1 VAGGTGR
8 TGRTEG
14 GYGELLRTRHAARL
28 LGGTLLGRLPNAM
41 AALAIVLF
49 LRAHGAGYGLAGT
62 LSALY
67 GLAVALGQPLLGRA
81 VDRRGQPRVMAAAAL
96 LAAAGFALL
105 AVNGP
110 RPVPI
115 AVAAVLLAGLA
126 TPPLE
131 GGLRALWPAVLARE
145 EQVQKAYA
153 LDAAAQEVLFT
164 LGPLLVTAAVA
175 AASEAAAVVLT
186 GLLGVAGT
194 LVVVTSAPSRRWRA
208 DEREAHWLG
217 ALRSRGL
224 AVLLAACFC
233 VGVALGAFS
242 LAAVAY
248 GDAHGGAG
256 AASYVLAA
264 NGAGAL
270 LGGLGYGARTWSGL
284 PERRLRLLAVGL
296 AACYPPLLLA
306 PALGWMLPLAALSG
320 LFLAPTLACGFL
332 VVDRHAPAGTVT
344 EAFSWV
350 VTAVGVGS
358 ALGTAVAGAA
368 AQDGGGTGGFAVCT
382 AGGGLALLVLL
393 CTARILTAP
402 HPETETEKDPSRAPQ
417 PRFSTSPEA

>member
-1 VAGGTGR
+1 MAS
-8 TGRTEG
+8 
-14 GYGELLRTRHAARL
+14 GYTDLLRTRHAARL

-41 AALAIVLF
+41 AGLAIVLF
-49 LRAHGAGYGLAGT
+49 LRAHGAGYGLAGA

-67 GLAVALGQPLLGRA
+67 GLAMAVGQPLLGRA
-81 VDRRGQPRVMAAAAL
+81 VDRRGQPRVMTAAAL
-96 LAAAGFALL
+96 LAAAGFGLL
-105 AVNGP
+105 AANGP
-110 RPVPI
+110 RPLPV
-115 AVAAVLLAGLA
+115 AVGAVLLAGAA

-131 GGLRALWPAVLARE
+131 GGLRALWPMVLPRE

-175 AASEAAAVVLT
+175 ALSQAAAVVLT

-194 LVVVTSAPSRRWRA
+194 LVVVTAAPSRQWRA
-208 DEREAHWLG
+208 AAREPHWLG
-217 ALRSRGL
+217 ALRSPGL
-224 AVLLAACFC
+224 AVLLAACFF
-233 VGVALGAFS
+233 VGIALGAFA
-242 LAAVAY
+242 LAAVVY
-248 GDAHGGAG
+248 GDAHGGG
-256 AASYVLAA
+256 PAAACVLAA

-270 LGGLGYGARTWSGL
+270 TGGLAYGSRAFAGA
-284 PERRLRLLAVGL
+284 PERRLRVLAVGL

-306 PALGWMLPLAALSG
+306 PALGWMLPLAALAG

-358 ALGTAVAGAA
+358 ALGTAGAGVA
-368 AQDGGGTGGFAVCT
+368 AQHGGTAAGFGVCAVCG
-382 AGGGLALLVLL
+382 AVALGVLL
-393 CTARILTAP
+393 STGRILTAP
-402 HPETETEKDPSRAPQ
+402 KTETDRAGPEKDPNRAPD
-417 PRFSTSPEA
+417 PRFSTSHQA

>member
-1 VAGGTGR
+1 MAS
-8 TGRTEG
+8 
-14 GYGELLRTRHAARL
+14 GYADLLRTRHAARL

-41 AALAIVLF
+41 SALAIVLF

-67 GLAVALGQPLLGRA
+67 GLAVAVGQPLLGRA
-81 VDRRGQPRVMAAAAL
+81 VDRRGQPRVMTAAAL
-96 LAAAGFALL
+96 LAAAGFAAL
-105 AVNGP
+105 AANGP
-110 RPVPI
+110 YPLPVS
-115 AVAAVLLAGLA
+115 VSAVLLAGVA

-131 GGLRALWPAVLARE
+131 GGLRALWPVVLEHE

-175 AASEAAAVVLT
+175 AASQAAAVVLT

-194 LVVVTSAPSRRWRA
+194 LIVVSSGPSRHWRA
-208 DEREAHWLG
+208 PVRQAHWLG

-224 AVLLAACFC
+224 AVLLAACLF

-242 LAAVAY
+242 LAAVVY
-248 GDAHGGAG
+248 GDAHGGG
-256 AASYVLAA
+256 PAAAYVLAA

-270 LGGLGYGARTWSGL
+270 TGGLWYGARSWAGV

-296 AACYPPLLLA
+296 AACYPPLMLA
-306 PALGWMLPLAALSG
+306 PALGWMLLLAALAG
-320 LFLAPTLACGFL
+320 LFLAPALACAFL

-350 VTAVGVGS
+350 VTAMGVGA
-358 ALGTAVAGAA
+358 ALGTAAAGLA
-368 AQDGGGTGGFAVCT
+368 AQHGGTAAGFAVC
-382 AGGGLALLVLL
+382 AVCGAVALAVLL
-393 CTARILTAP
+393 STGRILTAP
-402 HPETETEKDPSRAPQ
+402 NLETAAEKDPNRAVE
-417 PRFSTSPEA
+417 PRFSTSHQA

>member
-1 VAGGTGR
+1 MAS
-8 TGRTEG
+8 
-14 GYGELLRTRHAARL
+14 GYGDLLRTPHAARL
-28 LGGTLLGRLPNAM
+28 LGGTLVGRLPNAM
-41 AALAIVLF
+41 AALAVVLF
-49 LRAHGAGYGLAGT
+49 LRAGGAGYGLAGT

-67 GLAVALGQPLLGRA
+67 GLAVAVGQPLLGRA

-96 LAAAGFALL
+96 LSAAGFALL
-105 AVNGP
+105 AATGP
-110 RPVPI
+110 SPLPV
-115 AVAAVLLAGLA
+115 AVAAVLLAGVA

-131 GGLRALWPAVLARE
+131 GGLRALWPDVLGHE
-145 EQVQKAYA
+145 ERVQKAYA

-194 LVVVTSAPSRRWRA
+194 LIVVTSGPSRQWRA
-208 DEREAHWLG
+208 EPREAHWLG
-217 ALRSRGL
+217 ALRSPGL
-224 AVLLAACFC
+224 AVLLGTCFFI
-233 VGVALGAFS
+233 GIALGAFS

-248 GDAHGGAG
+248 GGAHGGG
-256 AASYVLAA
+256 PAAAYVLAA

-270 LGGLGYGARTWSGL
+270 TGGLWYGSRTFAGA

-296 AACYPPLLLA
+296 AACYPPLLLT
-306 PALGWMLPLAALSG
+306 PGLGWMLPLAALSG

-350 VTAVGVGS
+350 VTAVGVGA
-358 ALGTAVAGAA
+358 ALGTAAAGLA
-368 AQDGGGTGGFAVCT
+368 AQHGGSTAGFAVG
-382 AGGGLALLVLL
+382 AVSGAVALLVLL
-393 CTARILTAP
+393 STGRILTVP
-402 HPETETEKDPSRAPQ
+402 NLKTDTEKDPNPAAE
-417 PRFSTSPEA
+417 PRFSTSHQA

>member
-1 VAGGTGR
+1 MAS
-8 TGRTEG
+8 
-14 GYGELLRTRHAARL
+14 GYGDLLRTRHAARL

-41 AALAIVLF
+41 SGLAIVLF
-49 LRAHGAGYGLAGT
+49 VRAHGAGYGLAGT

-81 VDRRGQPRVMAAAAL
+81 VDRRGQPRVMAGAAL
-96 LAAAGFALL
+96 LSAAGFGLL
-105 AVNGP
+105 AANGP
-110 RPVPI
+110 RPLPV
-115 AVAAVLLAGLA
+115 AVAAVLLAGVA

-131 GGLRALWPAVLARE
+131 GGLRALWPAVLDRE
-145 EQVQKAYA
+145 EQVRRAYA

-194 LVVVTSAPSRRWRA
+194 LIVVTSGPSRQWRA
-208 DEREAHWLG
+208 EVRAPHWLG
-217 ALRSRGL
+217 ALRSPG
-224 AVLLAACFC
+224 LLALLGACFF
-233 VGVALGAFS
+233 VGIALGAFS

-248 GDAHGGAG
+248 GDAHGGG
-256 AASYVLAA
+256 SAASYLLAA
-264 NGAGAL
+264 NGFGALTGGLVYGTRTFAGA
-270 LGGLGYGARTWSGL
+270 

-320 LFLAPTLACGFL
+320 LFLAPTLACAFL
-332 VVDRHAPAGTVT
+332 VVDRHAPPGTVT

-350 VTAVGVGS
+350 VTAMGVGA
-358 ALGTAVAGAA
+358 ALGTAVAGVA
-368 AQDGGGTGGFAVCT
+368 AQHVGTSAGFGVCAACGAV
-382 AGGGLALLVLL
+382 ALGVLL
-393 CTARILTAP
+393 STGRILTP
-402 HPETETEKDPSRAPQ
+402 REVETGRQVTEKDPNRAPD
-417 PRFSTSPEA
+417 PRFSTSDQA